1 MKKLM
6 FGLACAAGLMAV
18 GDVSS
23 ANIVGY
29 NAGAVEGFAFVGPS
43 FTKVGGAT
51 AFKYSDIV
59 VNCDETGEGGGSGW
73 QPLGD
78 SIVILNENG
87 SFVRKLV
94 YLPQFLADGFKVPK
108 GWYEENAASDE
119 DFSNC
124 LNDEELEFGYGV
136 QVSATA
142 GANATVQFAGEVK
155 GSPTV
160 IDVENFVAVGNC
172 APKALKLADIVV
184 NCDETGEGGGSGWQ
198 PLLDSIVMLNEN
210 GSFVRK
216 LVYLPQ
222 FLADDFKV
230 SKGWYEENAAS
241 EEDFTDCWNDRLE
254 WAIGEGFQVSAT
266 VGAGATIT
274 IKSALAE

>member
-6 FGLACAAGLMAV
+6 LGLVCAAALVATA
-18 GDVSS
+18 DVESG
-23 ANIVGY
+23 NIVGY
-29 NAGAVEGFAFVGPS
+29 NAGAVEGFTFVGPS
-43 FTKVGGAT
+43 FTKVGGVT
-51 AFKYSDIV
+51 TFKYSDII
-59 VNCDETGEGGGSGW
+59 VNCDETGEGDGSGW

-78 SIVILNENG
+78 SIVILDSYG
-87 SFVRKLV
+87 SFVKKLV
-94 YLPQFLADGFKVPK
+94 YLPEFLANEFEVSK

-136 QVSATA
+136 QVSATVGA
-142 GANATVQFAGEVK
+142 GATVQFAGEVK
-155 GSPTV
+155 GTPTA

-184 NCDETGEGGGSGWQ
+184 NCDETGEGDGSGWQ
-198 PLLDSIVMLNEN
+198 PLGDSIVMLDNY

-216 LVYLPQ
+216 LVYLPE
-222 FLADDFKV
+222 FLANEFEV

-241 EEDFTDCWNDRLE
+241 DEDFSDCWNNKLE
-254 WAIGEGFQVSAT
+254 WAVGEGFQVSASAG
-266 VGAGATIT
+266 VGATVT
-274 IKSALAE
+274 IKSALVK

>member
-1 MKKLM
+1 
-6 FGLACAAGLMAV
+6 MAV

-59 VNCDETGEGGGSGW
+59 VNCNETNEGPGW
-73 QPLGD
+73 QPLLD

-94 YLPQFLADGFKVPK
+94 YLPQYLATEVSAQK
-108 GWYEENAASDE
+108 GWYDDNDVGNE
-119 DFSNC
+119 DFSKCWNG
-124 LNDEELEFGYGV
+124 EELEFGYGV

-142 GANATVQFAGEVK
+142 GAGATVQFAGEVK

-184 NCDETGEGGGSGWQ
+184 NCNETNEGPGWQ
-198 PLLDSIVMLNEN
+198 PLLDSIVILNEN

-222 FLADDFKV
+222 YLATEV
-230 SKGWYEENAAS
+230 SAQKGWYDDNDVGN
-241 EEDFTDCWNDRLE
+241 EDFSKCWNGEELE
-254 WAIGEGFQVSAT
+254 FGYGVQVSAT
-266 VGAGATIT
+266 AGAGATVT
-274 IKSALAE
+274 VKSALAE

>member
-59 VNCDETGEGGGSGW
+59 VNCNETNEGPGW

-78 SIVILNENG
+78 SIVILDENG

-94 YLPQFLADGFKVPK
+94 YLPQYLATEVSAQK
-108 GWYEENAASDE
+108 GWYDDNDVGND
-119 DFSNC
+119 DFSKC
-124 LNDEELEFGYGV
+124 WNDEELEFGYGV
-136 QVSATA
+136 QVSATVGA
-142 GANATVQFAGEVK
+142 GATVQFAGEVK

-160 IDVENFVAVGNC
+160 VDVENFVAVGNC
-172 APKALKLADIVV
+172 APKALKLSDIVV
-184 NCDETGEGGGSGWQ
+184 NCNETNEGPGWQ
-198 PLLDSIVMLNEN
+198 PLGDSIVILDEN

-222 FLADDFKV
+222 YLATEV
-230 SKGWYEENAAS
+230 SAQKGWYDDNDVGND
-241 EEDFTDCWNDRLE
+241 DFSKCWNDILE

-266 VGAGATIT
+266 AGAGATVT
-274 IKSALAE
+274 VKSALAE

>member
-1 MKKLM
+1 ML
-6 FGLACAAGLMAV
+6 
-18 GDVSS
+18 D
-23 ANIVGY
+23 
-29 NAGAVEGFAFVGPS
+29 
-43 FTKVGGAT
+43 
-51 AFKYSDIV
+51 
-59 VNCDETGEGGGSGW
+59 
-73 QPLGD
+73 
-78 SIVILNENG
+78 ENG

-94 YLPQFLADGFKVPK
+94 YLPQFLANDFKVPK

-124 LNDEELEFGYGV
+124 LNGEELEFGYGV

-172 APKALKLADIVV
+172 APKALKLSDIVV

-198 PLLDSIVMLNEN
+198 PLLDSIVMLDEN

>member
-1 MKKLM
+1 
-6 FGLACAAGLMAV
+6 MAV

-73 QPLGD
+73 QPLLD
-78 SIVILNENG
+78 SIVILNANG
-87 SFVRKLV
+87 SYVRKLV
-94 YLPQFLADGFKVPK
+94 YLPQFLADAYEATK
-108 GWYEENAASDE
+108 GWYDSDAANAE
-119 DFSNC
+119 DFTDCWNGK
-124 LNDEELEFGYGV
+124 ELEFGYGV
-136 QVSATA
+136 QVSASKGV
-142 GANATVQFAGEVK
+142 GAMVQFAGEVK

-210 GSFVRK
+210 GSYVRK

-222 FLADDFKV
+222 FLADAYEAA
-230 SKGWYEENAAS
+230 KGWYDSDAANAEE
-241 EEDFTDCWNDRLE
+241 FTDCWNDRLE
-254 WAIGEGFQVSAT
+254 WAIGEGFQVSAS
-266 VGAGATIT
+266 VGVHATIT
-274 IKSALAE
+274 VKSALAE

>member
-73 QPLGD
+73 LPLAD

-94 YLPQFLADGFKVPK
+94 YLPQFMATEVNAQK
-108 GWYEENAASDE
+108 GWYDNNDVGNE
-119 DFSNC
+119 DFSKC
-124 LNDEELEFGYGV
+124 WNDEELEFGYGV

-184 NCDETGEGGGSGWQ
+184 NCDETGAGDGSGWL
-198 PLLDSIVMLNEN
+198 PLADSIVMLNEN